1 MATQYDTLARLSK
14 RHRTICISPQSFD
27 VIRVMPTVMCVAQ
40 KLQIG
45 ARQRVQSIVHV
56 VPRAS
61 NLHAHDGVRRRAA
74 VVYGRPSS

>member
-1 MATQYDTLARLSK
+1 
-14 RHRTICISPQSFD
+14 
-27 VIRVMPTVMCVAQ
+27 MPTVMCVAQ